1 MSLTYDKII
10 FNINKLVLNS
20 FNLNINNIELIGDSN
35 LAISSKTIYGLIGEN
50 GIGKTTLLK
59 AINNLVM
66 SLDNSILKNYI
77 LYIEQ
82 EVILDER
89 NIINYI
95 LDSNKKYLYYIE
107 KLNHINNIIN
117 SDEFLNFNE
126 DEINDLI
133 TTQTDINLLIE
144 SWNEGYEKHKIKN
157 LLLKLGF
164 SVDDYEKETRLFSGG
179 WQMRISLAR
188 ALYLEPNIL
197 LLDESS
203 NFLDLEA
210 LISLIDYL
218 NNIPSAVIVVS
229 HNIGF
234 LNDIC
239 DFILNI
245 ENKKLIQY
253 KGNYNAFKKMY
264 NNKILSQNKE
274 WEKYT
279 NTIKTM
285 KHKGIN
291 KEKIQKYIEN
301 NHVNKPCKYSQP
313 IIKFINPIQ
322 TEYNILCLDNISF
335 GYNNTIILE
344 NISLGIGSN
353 DRIVIVG
360 KNGVGKST
368 LLKILAGELDPTYG
382 SINIKCKIGYYSQDS
397 ILKLPL
403 DLTPIEYLSHILPSN
418 ILPREQLGKIKIDA
432 KFHNNKIETLSG
444 GQKARLAI
452 IELIHKNSQILL
464 LDEIT
469 MHLDITTVDILL
481 NALNNYT
488 GSIIIVSHEIEFIKQ
503 LKTRILMIQEKKLI
517 ELNSYTDYC
526 KIIL

>member
-291 KEKIQKYIEN
+291 KEKFK
-301 NHVNKPCKYSQP
+301 
-313 IIKFINPIQ
+313 
-322 TEYNILCLDNISF
+322 NIL
-335 GYNNTIILE
+335 
-344 NISLGIGSN
+344 
-353 DRIVIVG
+353 
-360 KNGVGKST
+360 
-368 LLKILAGELDPTYG
+368 
-382 SINIKCKIGYYSQDS
+382 
-397 ILKLPL
+397 
-403 DLTPIEYLSHILPSN
+403 
-418 ILPREQLGKIKIDA
+418 
-432 KFHNNKIETLSG
+432 
-444 GQKARLAI
+444 
-452 IELIHKNSQILL
+452 
-464 LDEIT
+464 
-469 MHLDITTVDILL
+469 
-481 NALNNYT
+481 
-488 GSIIIVSHEIEFIKQ
+488 
-503 LKTRILMIQEKKLI
+503 
-517 ELNSYTDYC
+517 
-526 KIIL
+526 KIIMLINLVNIHNQLLSLLILFKLNIIFYV